1 MYPFDK
7 SSLYTLPLLN
17 MKYYLYT
24 DGSAN
29 NFSPYGEGGYAFI
42 VTNQNK
48 QIITQFSE
56 GELHATNNTMELKA
70 IINGCKSIKENG
82 AKVIVVSDS
91 QYALNVLSG
100 KWKAKTNLEL
110 IEEHIENSQRL
121 NIVYT
126 WVKGHNGDE
135 LNEMAD
141 QLAQDETFKIRQQY
155 GIPVFDCKN
164 SPKVQS
170 KNTKQDKKKNK
181 SKTSQSFYIHIE
193 TQLIGERGFGSYS
206 IFDNIGMEYKTDVR
220 EYWSRTEPR
229 LKLMTLCQALLSVP
243 SNANVVI
250 TPSDSYMQFALSR
263 ITLKPN
269 AYNADIIDNLR
280 KERRRMSKIEFK
292 NIVQTVQDNRA
303 LEALC
308 DYVGHIK

>member
-1 MYPFDK
+1 
-7 SSLYTLPLLN
+7 

-42 VTNQNK
+42 ITNQNK

-56 GELHATNNTMELKA
+56 SELHATNNTMELKA
-70 IINGCKSIKENG
+70 IIKGCKAIKENG

-110 IEEHIENSQRL
+110 IKEHAENSQRL

-141 QLAQDETFKIRQQY
+141 QLAQDETFRIRQQY

-170 KNTKQDKKKNK
+170 KIRNKIKRRIITKPL
-181 SKTSQSFYIHIE
+181 SLF
-193 TQLIGERGFGSYS
+193 
-206 IFDNIGMEYKTDVR
+206 IFI
-220 EYWSRTEPR
+220 
-229 LKLMTLCQALLSVP
+229 
-243 SNANVVI
+243 
-250 TPSDSYMQFALSR
+250 
-263 ITLKPN
+263 
-269 AYNADIIDNLR
+269 
-280 KERRRMSKIEFK
+280 
-292 NIVQTVQDNRA
+292 
-303 LEALC
+303 
-308 DYVGHIK
+308 